1 MEPYLAERI
10 EAAKKKAKQIVDGKI
25 ENENDLRLVFQFIL
39 CQKYNIP
46 MFSPYFEER
55 TLDELIFEV
64 YLHRESTKKNDPE
77 LAKEEAAQTIRSE
90 ANRDEYWEDLEE
102 FDQEQ
107 TDDEFLEQAKRDF
120 GLKKETETDDES
132 T

>member
-10 EAAKKKAKQIVDGKI
+10 EAAKKKAKQIIEGKI
-25 ENENDLRLVFQFIL
+25 DDENDLRLVFQFVL

-46 MFSPYFEER
+46 IFSPYFEER
-55 TLDELIFEV
+55 TLDELMFEV
-64 YLHRESTKKNDPE
+64 YLHKEATIKSDPE
-77 LAKEEAAQTIRSE
+77 LAKEEAADFVRDE
-90 ANRDEYWEDLEE
+90 ADKDEYWEDLEM
-102 FDQEQ
+102 Q

-120 GLKKETETDDES
+120 AARKEATNEQS

>member
-10 EAAKKKAKQIVDGKI
+10 EAAKKKAKQIIDGKI
-25 ENENDLRLVFQFIL
+25 DDENDLRLVFQFVL

-46 MFSPYFEER
+46 IFSPYFEER
-55 TLDELIFEV
+55 TLDELMFEV
-64 YLHRESTKKNDPE
+64 YLHKEATVKSDPE
-77 LAKEEAAQTIRSE
+77 LAKEEAADFVREE
-90 ANRDEYWEDLEE
+90 ANKDEYWEDL
-102 FDQEQ
+102 DMQ

-120 GLKKETETDDES
+120 AARKEGADEQS